1 LNWCEE
7 DGRSGWRETGAVS
20 TSNFA
25 AWDFWTKAARLVCA
39 VEGRHADYVSALTDG
54 VLDVGPLAIPL
65 DVRAATMRHQTAGGA
80 SILGEIPIHAW
91 REAMGLECAQ
101 TSVGFTRAR
110 EDGGPV
116 FTIGVTPIVGDEL
129 RHVFLGGS
137 DGVTWTEQQRTLSG
151 QWVAAISRLLRHE
164 GARGKL
170 LVGIGDALKLH
181 VFGTPAHMRVMQL
194 VASRQYRA
202 VGVYLALAV
211 NADAAALRV
220 ANFAGWDAGRMMEA
234 AAMAGPWPETFAVRI
249 PRIRAALEREGW

>member
-1 LNWCEE
+1 
-7 DGRSGWRETGAVS
+7 
-20 TSNFA
+20 
-25 AWDFWTKAARLVCA
+25 
-39 VEGRHADYVSALTDG
+39 
-54 VLDVGPLAIPL
+54 
-65 DVRAATMRHQTAGGA
+65 
-80 SILGEIPIHAW
+80 
-91 REAMGLECAQ
+91 
-101 TSVGFTRAR
+101 
-110 EDGGPV
+110 
-116 FTIGVTPIVGDEL
+116 
-129 RHVFLGGS
+129 
-137 DGVTWTEQQRTLSG
+137 
-151 QWVAAISRLLRHE
+151 
-164 GARGKL
+164 L